1 MMNIKQNK
9 GLFALLLLAVL
20 TACTSEDNITNS
32 KQLIEVGGDKLK
44 IVINEEPFDVETTA
58 QTRAGGVAQAIPGA
72 RLIWATASKPKSP
85 SVKAPPPPRHAP
97 PW

>member
-20 TACTSEDNITNS
+20 TACTSEDNITTG

-44 IVINEEPFDVETTA
+44 IVIN
-58 QTRAGGVAQAIPGA
+58 TRGRNGAIHSRG
-72 RLIWATASKPKSP
+72 
-85 SVKAPPPPRHAP
+85 HG
-97 PW
+97 